1 VLAGVADVEI
11 LSRSLLSCHPMFL
24 EPSFQQGVNF
34 DLLYKVR
41 KTLLYNEVVRE
52 KCLSISSISDKID

>member
-11 LSRSLLSCHPMFL
+11 LSRSLLPCHPMFL
-24 EPSFQQGVNF
+24 EPSFQQGVNL
-34 DLLYKVR
+34 DLLYEVR

-52 KCLSISSISDKID
+52 MCLPISSVSDEID